1 MANQRAEN
9 SALVERLTWLLAFR
23 VVLYTLMMVVVL
35 VVALK
40 TQGLVSEKWGRT
52 LYFICFL
59 AYVGIL
65 VGSAWLRW
73 RGQSHLAMHIH
84 SQLVFDILLSTALII
99 ATGGVDSGFL
109 FLYSLL
115 VLSATLLLTRK
126 GTILYAVLVTL
137 TYTLV
142 AVWQYRGLLV
152 PFGEERALSQKE
164 LIWGLMTHSA
174 GVWVITFLA
183 IFLGEQLRSSREAVH
198 EITAQFKLVERMAG
212 IMLQSLPAGVLTVNT
227 DGIIVFSN
235 TIANVLLTGTRH
247 SLAGEPILEV
257 MPWRIA

>member
-1 MANQRAEN
+1 MSFVAQEPRADTDPGSLAVLPTRSEFRRLANQRAEN

-183 IFLGEQLRSSREAVH
+183 IFLGNNFAPL
-198 EITAQFKLVERMAG
+198 ERPSTKSPLSLNCWSGWQASCCNPC
-212 IMLQSLPAGVLTVNT
+212 LQAS
-227 DGIIVFSN
+227 
-235 TIANVLLTGTRH
+235 
-247 SLAGEPILEV
+247 
-257 MPWRIA
+257 